1 MTYLK
6 WMTAG
11 LLAVS
16 LCAAGCDSDKKKAAT
31 GDDAGA
37 DTAAPSKEPEAADD
51 RADASAAPGAG
62 EARPTATASEK
73 GTIDEKPPLD
83 IEGVLPVEVV
93 TKIAGGGNFE
103 AEKLVG
109 VEPSPTYNARRIKPA
124 GGGNYG
130 AGLQVWSFD
139 KADGAGAKL
148 STMKSQYLNVS
159 KAPDS
164 AKGLGDAAFVA
175 ERSGIRNLVFAVD
188 EPACVAAVSC
198 SKEVCSSDKELV
210 QLATAA
216 QKKLAARK

>member
-16 LCAAGCDSDKKKAAT
+16 LCAAGCDNDKKKAAP

-37 DTAAPSKEPEAADD
+37 DTAAPTTESAAAET
-51 RADASAAPGAG
+51 ADADEASGQ
-62 EARPTATASEK
+62 EKARPTATASQK
-73 GTIDEKPPLD
+73 GTSDAKPPLD
-83 IEGVLPVEVV
+83 IEGVLPVEQI

-139 KADGAGAKL
+139 KADGAKAKL
-148 STMKSQYLNVS
+148 SAMKSQYLNVS
-159 KAPDS
+159 ETPDS
-164 AKGLGDAAFVA
+164 AKGLGDPAFVA
-175 ERSGIRNLVFAVD
+175 ERSGIRNLVFTVD
-188 EPACVAAVSC
+188 ETAYVAAVSC
-198 SKEVCSSDKELV
+198 SREVCPSDKELV

-216 QKKLAARK
+216 QKELAAKK